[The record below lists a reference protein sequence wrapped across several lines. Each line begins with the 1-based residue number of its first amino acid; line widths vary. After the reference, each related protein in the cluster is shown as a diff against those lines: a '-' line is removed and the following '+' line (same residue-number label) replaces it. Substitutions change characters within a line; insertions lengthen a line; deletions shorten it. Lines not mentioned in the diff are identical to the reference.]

1 MIFCLFNSLVFNRNN
16 FLENALSVIL
26 AIAIGVLGGVILAL
40 DFYRDFFTFL
50 FCFVIAS
57 CHYSLLKVG
66 ADCGAVSAGFAVR
79 WYLNSKTKV
88 LQSK

>member
-1 MIFCLFNSLVFNRNN
+1 MIFVYLILLMLNRNN

-66 ADCGAVSAGFAVR
+66 ADCEAPHCDAIRAGFAV
-79 WYLNSKTKV
+79 Y
-88 LQSK
+88 

>member
-1 MIFCLFNSLVFNRNN
+1 MIFVYLILLMLNRNN

-26 AIAIGVLGGVILAL
+26 AIAIGVLGGVILTL

-66 ADCGAVSAGFAVR
+66 ADCEAP
-79 WYLNSKTKV
+79 L
-88 LQSK
+88 